1 MHPAQ
6 VPELIARIALADPR
20 VRRED
25 PVEQTAQIDMWAG
38 ILADVPYE
46 YALQAAHAHYA
57 KSTWPILP
65 ADIASRWAADVADR
79 LGRHVGTFE
88 PTAHPELHPDD
99 EAGYRAALAAERR
112 AVATGQQPPVELK
125 AITAGPAAAEVQAR
139 LDAMGTY
146 MPAAVKD
153 ALAVHRPVRAERERL
168 AAEGQPDPLSVSC
181 GWCKASVDEPCCDMR
196 TNPKD
201 SSVRAARRRTPHPSR
216 MDAAATRGA
225 A

>member
-6 VPELIARIALADPR
+6 IPELIARIALADPR

-65 ADIASRWAADVADR
+65 ADIATRWSTAVADR

-99 EAGYRAALAAERR
+99 EAGYRRALAAERH
-112 AVATGQQPPVELK
+112 AVATGQQPPNELK
-125 AITAGPAAAEVQAR
+125 AITAGPAAAEVEERLAR
-139 LDAMGTY
+139 MGTY
-146 MPAAVKD
+146 MPTAVKD
-153 ALAVHRPVRAERERL
+153 LMASFRPEAVERERL
-168 AAEGQPDPLSVSC
+168 IRSGLADPRSVACPWGACRASQGRRCQTNGRDRREYHPARIEAAQ
-181 GWCKASVDEPCCDMR
+181 
-196 TNPKD
+196 N
-201 SSVRAARRRTPHPSR
+201 
-216 MDAAATRGA
+216 ATRSA